1 MRATDLLWQGNN
13 CHSFR
18 VHTSKAVLKKS
29 GQQILCDVIPIDSH
43 RAIATLDA
51 RSIMTGSSN
60 HPPIVDL
67 RRQGIQ
73 SL

>member
-1 MRATDLLWQGNN
+1 PSESIQARL
-13 CHSFR
+13 
-18 VHTSKAVLKKS
+18 VLKKS
-29 GQQILCDVIPIDSH
+29 GQQILCGVIPIDSH
-43 RAIATLDA
+43 RAIATIDT

-60 HPPIVDL
+60 RPPIVDL